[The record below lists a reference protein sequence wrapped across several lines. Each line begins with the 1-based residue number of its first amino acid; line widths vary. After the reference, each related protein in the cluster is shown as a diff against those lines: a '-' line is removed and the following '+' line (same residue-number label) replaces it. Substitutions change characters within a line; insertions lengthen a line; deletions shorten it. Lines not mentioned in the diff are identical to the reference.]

1 MVMVKLR
8 HSRSSHSR
16 TLIFTLFV
24 TFTFVILILLTLRIP
39 KLNQVN
45 SISRNDIRS
54 DDNDDKRWVEIISWE
69 PRAFI
74 HHNFL
79 TKEECEHIINIAKP
93 HMRKSAVVDNI
104 TGKSL
109 NSSGR
114 TSSGTF
120 LARGRDQIV
129 RNIEKRIADITFI
142 PVEHGENLNVLHY
155 EVGQKYDS
163 HLDYFMDNFSTK
175 NGGQRIA
182 TMLMYLSDV
191 EDGGETVFPVAKGN
205 FSSVPWWNELSDCG
219 KKGLSVK
226 PKMGD
231 AILFWSMKP
240 DSTQDPLSLHGACPV
255 IKGDKWSCA
264 KWMRMSEYI
273 NPF

>member
-1 MVMVKLR
+1 
-8 HSRSSHSR
+8 
-16 TLIFTLFV
+16 V
-24 TFTFVILILLTLRIP
+24 TFTFLILILLTLRIP
-39 KLNQVN
+39 KPNQVN
-45 SISRNDIRS
+45 SISRNDIS
-54 DDNDDKRWVEIISWE
+54 DDNIDDKRWVEIISWE

-163 HLDYFMDNFSTK
+163 HLDYFMDKFSTK

-182 TMLMYLSDV
+182 TMLMYL
-191 EDGGETVFPVAKGN
+191 
-205 FSSVPWWNELSDCG
+205 
-219 KKGLSVK
+219 
-226 PKMGD
+226 
-231 AILFWSMKP
+231 
-240 DSTQDPLSLHGACPV
+240 
-255 IKGDKWSCA
+255 
-264 KWMRMSEYI
+264 
-273 NPF
+273 